1 MDAKL
6 PDGHWHQDITIP
18 GVGRNW
24 RRLAAAM
31 LVRAVRDAQDEDPAL
46 AGPAR
51 RWLAKEGV
59 AWAQMLDLSPEHMS
73 GWLSRLPALPWEQ
86 LMLPF

>member
-1 MDAKL
+1 MDTKS
-6 PDGHWHQDITIP
+6 PDGRWYQDITIP
-18 GVGRNW
+18 GAGRNW

-31 LVRAVRDAQDEDPAL
+31 LMRAVRDAQDEDPAL

-51 RWLAKEGV
+51 RWLAEDGA
-59 AWAQMLDLSPEHMS
+59 AWAQMLDLSPERVS
-73 GWLSRLPALPWEQ
+73 GWLNRLPALPWEQ